1 MVFAKHLKSGRD
13 IESIKLLFFIHKK
26 LKEINETPMGYSR
39 GRRECVLPG
48 KGYFCGIMNE

>member
-48 KGYFCGIMNE
+48 KGYFCGIMNG